1 MFQSTKM
8 SNFSVDF
15 DYRHFQANGSGLSS
29 NEVVVIVIACL
40 LVFLAFSWC
49 LCERLMLLLSLYDPR
64 RRPAANSHNRPVGLE
79 LSSWEGSG
87 GSPIPAATSPS
98 SHQAPLSPSGGWTTP
113 AVASPTSHHAPG
125 SPYGG
130 NMPLDLEE
138 FVVVDVV

>member
-1 MFQSTKM
+1 MFQSTKK

-15 DYRHFQANGSGLSS
+15 DSHHFQANGSGLSS
-29 NEVVVIVIACL
+29 NAVVVIVIACL

-49 LCERLMLLLSLYDPR
+49 LFERLMLLLSLYDPR
-64 RRPAANSHNRPVGLE
+64 RPPAANSHNRPMGLE
-79 LSSWEGSG
+79 VSSWEGSG

-98 SHQAPLSPSGGWTTP
+98 GHQVPLSPSGGWTTP
-113 AVASPTSHHAPG
+113 SAASSTSHHAPG
-125 SPYGG
+125 SPCGG